1 MKHKIKKRVLS
12 LVLCIS
18 MILLMVAV
26 PMPVH
31 AVESEESIAPITNP
45 FTPQTIITLPDGT
58 TTKSQS
64 YRIPS
69 MVTLADGTIVAA
81 ADIRWNTTYDGGGLD
96 TLVAYS
102 KDNGATWSY
111 TLVNYLGDNG
121 NEYNPQSTTFIDPNL
136 LVAADGQTI
145 YMLVDLYAYG
155 IALNGRWT
163 NGVSEFNYPAAD
175 TGFDT
180 NGNLKLSDNDHS
192 SYDYYLKDGKIYN
205 SSNEVVEGYDVDP
218 YFNITYT
225 PNGESKKSNLFF
237 DDSPFKVA
245 RTQYLYLTKS
255 TDGGATWSEPNL
267 LDVRAKARVAASE
280 DALLVSP
287 GNSITTSGGIMVFP
301 AYSYKTDGTQHVTL
315 IYSDDGVN
323 WERSTDYTAL
333 NWSSEGAIVE
343 LENGNIRVF
352 VRNKTKHLCYVDF
365 DVRTMTWIGHTDTGV
380 PTNSNTQL
388 SAITYSKTSNG
399 DQVVL
404 ISCPTGPNGTGS
416 DNNDGSMR
424 TNGKIHVFTVNA
436 AGEMTL
442 KNTINVF
449 DKMATSQLSG
459 SDYTEEQGFFAYSS
473 LAERKDGSI
482 AILYENN
489 QFGWGAGNGKYYT
502 ITANAFPPSSL
513 GINPDKP
520 IAVVVDKNGNG
531 VSSLQLGLSDK
542 VELQT
547 NTFYFE
553 SADVHYQW
561 QIEAESGKWIDIRGE
576 NNKTVTIT
584 LAKVATILL
593 EEGATNIRCKTYTAT
608 QTAYSG
614 VIPVTIAIYQPSEE
628 EEVVV
633 SDSFVSSTGK
643 TVTVTVAG
651 YLPKDTDVA
660 LKETDSSGVDVAYG
674 ETVVTSLDISI
685 LNKDGTEWQPT
696 SGESVRVSLDASELG
711 LADGDEVAI
720 YHLHNT
726 EVEILGKYVIAD
738 GKLEFLV
745 DSFSK
750 FVVALVEEEYDFD
763 YCKELYATLRA
774 YNQWNGQGNFDYFW
788 LKSNAKDSE
797 EEIYEWSIYDEDFEI
812 DLVVAIDDYYV
823 DKDGGLW
830 FLIKPINGLELPAS
844 LQERPWIFMN
854 NVDQY
859 DGEYDTLYL
868 FEPEDL
874 SEEDIVV
881 LDKYGLSV
889 WDLYLYS
896 NETKEVTVQ
905 TKLSGEVQYRWE
917 VCYDTTEFL
926 WVAIEGETSPTL
938 TLTYAKLSGV
948 LQDGEWAA
956 LRCVAYNAAESVTSS
971 PIIASVLSA
980 EHQTFS
986 DQPQEPVIVVT
997 SSPEVALLFEQGS
1010 VASLTSAEAEPVAYN
1025 TSTMAYSVA
1034 PIAEGDTPTSVLVT
1048 VQFVMGNN
1056 TAPIENG
1063 LFTYYVP
1070 YNGSVSSNIIIPTV
1084 QGYAAYLEDD
1094 RTTPVTGTYALDK
1107 TGVTDETTITFRFWP
1122 AEVSYKVVYMQQ
1134 NISDDGYTVVR
1145 TDNLVGLTGSDPVVE
1160 NVDYEGFVRVWCDTD
1175 VIASDGSTAIEV
1187 KYDRLYYKM
1196 LFDLDGGYG
1205 VQPVY
1210 ARYGTPISVI
1220 NPSKAGY
1227 IFLGWNALNGP
1238 YSDGDD
1244 ATVDISEFTDIAIP
1258 AMHTNYRALWQA
1270 SDTAKV
1276 TVIIWGQNADD
1287 DGYSYMAEASKD
1299 LSFQAKP
1306 GTTVTYNPNGGYICG
1321 YTEQHVHGQGD
1332 CTLSCNKTSHTH
1344 SAVGGSC
1351 YVLDCSKTVHTSH
1364 SESCYACGQVNHNH
1378 TVGCYDN
1385 VGNEFYVGGFL
1396 PSDATEGQIHK
1407 GRFSTYIYI
1416 DGKWYNYNGS
1426 QTSGTAP
1433 TTCGLTEGNHTHSD
1447 ACGYKCS
1454 GIHTHI
1460 DSCYGFNCTDEEH
1473 AHNASCYSGCTK
1485 EEHTHGAG
1493 CTLTINNM
1501 TSNLWT
1507 FSHADTVTVAADGST
1522 TLNVYFNRTTFILTF
1537 KSGNS
1542 TVATISEKW
1551 GASISKKFSEAP
1563 FNTTYNGRAWKCTD
1577 INKYNYALQTLDV
1590 MPQFNATFNL
1600 YDKSSQTLKTIYYYV
1615 EKVGA
1620 NVSED
1625 TWPGTNST
1633 PDTTNFTLLK
1643 EVDTYFNFATY
1654 EEEYHEMVG
1663 FTRYSTSVSGFGS
1676 DKKRDF
1682 SNNKLYLYYL
1692 RDEYNLV
1699 FNNYGATERTESVL
1713 YEAPLSTYGSF
1724 TLDSSKAPDVYQPG
1738 SVEFKGWYLAPQTP
1752 NDFNLENATPFDFAN
1767 STMPASD
1774 MILYAWWA
1782 PVEHTVTFYYDY
1794 AALEAGTIYTEDGK
1808 EKQFG
1813 VPHGSKIQY
1822 PYTPPKD
1829 PTSSYYS
1836 FVGWAYKDAT
1846 GTEYLWEFD
1855 YSTVTEDVNLYG
1867 KWNSTTP
1874 ADYEVRFVTVKD
1886 GVEIKIADPIIGAAL
1901 GGTAKTFNAKVN
1913 TDLYEGYQDRYYP
1926 QVMSHTITINLEDTS
1941 KNTFTFYY
1949 DYVEYTSYNVR
1960 YLDKETGKELVTEK
1974 IVSQNTHAMIVETFV
1989 PIAGYLPDAYYK
2001 VCYID
2006 PDGTNEITFYY
2017 TKDNENGL
2025 WTVHFWLENLNGSY
2039 TEAVDLLF
2047 TGTAAKG
2054 ATVTAPTDT
2063 VIENY
2068 YYYAEHSSNI
2078 STGTVSIEEV
2088 THLHM
2093 YYKRTVHDYT
2103 VQYLEAGTNKVLAP
2117 NKVVEDLKW
2126 GTRVTE
2132 NAINIPNYQ
2141 VYGDTTQDLEISVDE
2156 TTNVIT
2162 FYYVEKYVNINYVAV
2177 GPEGAVDFGTVTP
2190 STESLAVITGIASG
2204 SVAAPSSS
2212 VYKFVG
2218 WYSDA
2223 ECKDFIIND
2232 ATFVPTK
2239 EDGTF
2244 WQDGTTYYA
2253 KFEYNLT
2260 SLTIKKQGHD
2270 SIDENHTFLFRLT
2283 DEDGLE
2289 LTVTVHG
2296 NGSVTVDGL
2305 TVDKKYKIV
2314 EIGKWSWRYTND
2326 GVVEDET
2333 TVMITETTVAN
2344 GAEFTLNPTENVI
2357 TFTNKRSNPYWLDG
2371 DSWCNNIFN

>member
-1 MKHKIKKRVLS
+1 MSKKMRFLS
-12 LVLCIS
+12 FFLALAMVIS
-18 MILLMVAV
+18 
-26 PMPVH
+26 
-31 AVESEESIAPITNP
+31 SAPIVPVYAQEDSLATGMTNP
-45 FTPQTIITLPDGT
+45 FDKNISFSLNGQLV
-58 TTKSQS
+58 KSDS

-69 MVTLADGTIVAA
+69 IVTLADGTVVAA

-96 TLVAYS
+96 TLVARS
-102 KDNGATWSY
+102 TDGGKTWSY
-111 TLVNYLGDNG
+111 NVANYLGDNG
-121 NEYNPQSTTFIDPNL
+121 NQYNPQSTTFIDPNL
-136 LVAADGQTI
+136 LVAADGQTV

-155 IALNGRWT
+155 VALNG
-163 NGVSEFNYPAAD
+163 NGSHIQPVAD
-175 TGFDT
+175 TGFDS
-180 NGNLKLSDNDHS
+180 NGNLKLSNDNHY
-192 SYDYYLKDGKIYN
+192 SYNYYLKNSKIYD
-205 SSNEVVEGYDVDP
+205 SSNNVVTGYEVDA

-225 PNGESKKSNLFF
+225 QNGEIKQSNLFF
-237 DDSPFKVA
+237 ADSPFKVA

-267 LDVRAKARVAASE
+267 LDVRAKAKVAATE
-280 DALLVSP
+280 NALLVSP
-287 GNSITTSGGIMVFP
+287 GNSITTSGGIMVYP
-301 AYSYKTDGTQHVTL
+301 VYSYKTDGTQHVAL
-315 IYSDDGVN
+315 IYSTDGVN

-404 ISCPTGPNGTGS
+404 VSCPTGPNGAGS

-436 AGEMTL
+436 AGDMTL

-459 SDYTEEQGFFAYSS
+459 SNYTEEKGFFAYSALTELS
-473 LAERKDGSI
+473 DGSI
-482 AILYENN
+482 ALLYENN
-489 QFGWGAGNGKYYT
+489 QFSWGAGKGKYFT
-502 ITANAFPPSSL
+502 ITNKGFASSSL
-513 GINPDKP
+513 GIKLDKP
-520 IAVVVDKNGNG
+520 VAVVVDKNGNA
-531 VSSLQLGLSDK
+531 VNSLQLGLSDK

-561 QIEAESGKWIDIRGE
+561 QIEAESGKWIDIRSE
-576 NNKTVTIT
+576 NNKTITIT

-593 EEGATNIRCKTYTAT
+593 EEGAANIRCKTYTAT

-614 VIPVTIAIYQPSEE
+614 VIPVTIAMYQPPEE
-628 EEVVV
+628 EEVVI
-633 SDSFVSSTGK
+633 SNSFVSSTGEP
-643 TVTVTVAG
+643 VTVTVAG
-651 YLPKDTDVA
+651 YLPENTAVA

-685 LNKDGTEWQPT
+685 LNKDGTEWQPA
-696 SGESVRVSLDASELG
+696 SGEYVRVSLDASELG
-711 LADGDEVAI
+711 LSDGDEVAI

-726 EVEILGKYVIAD
+726 EVDILGKYVIAD

-763 YCKELYATLRA
+763 YCKELYAVLNA
-774 YNQWNGQGNFDYFW
+774 YNQWIGEGSFDYFW
-788 LKSNAKDSE
+788 LKSNAQDSQE
-797 EEIYEWSIYDEDFEI
+797 KIYEWSIYDEGFEI
-812 DLVVAIDDYYV
+812 DLVVSIDDYYV

-830 FLIKPINGLELPAS
+830 FHIKPVNGLELPAA
-844 LQERPWIFMN
+844 LQERSWIFMN

-874 SEEDIVV
+874 SKEDIVV
-881 LDKYGLSV
+881 LDKYGLSA

-905 TKLSGEVQYRWE
+905 TKLTGEVQYRWE
-917 VCYDTTEFL
+917 VCYDTTEYL

-956 LRCVAYNAAESVTSS
+956 LRCVAYNASESVTSNV
-971 PIIASVLSA
+971 IIASVLST
-980 EHQTFS
+980 EYQTFA

-997 SSPEVALLFEQGS
+997 SSPEVALLFEQGT
-1010 VASLTSAEAEPVAYN
+1010 VASLAYTGAEPLAYN
-1025 TSTMAYSVA
+1025 TSAKAYSVA
-1034 PIAEGDTPTSVLVT
+1034 PLAEDDTPTSVLVT

-1056 TAPIENG
+1056 SAPIENG

-1094 RTTPVTGTYALDK
+1094 RTTPVTGTYALNK

-1122 AEVSYKVVYMQQ
+1122 AEVSYKVLYMQQ
-1134 NISDDGYTVVR
+1134 NVSDDGYTVVR

-1160 NVDYEGFVRVWCDTD
+1160 DVDYEGFVQVWCDTD
-1175 VIASDGSTAIEV
+1175 VIASDGSTVIEV

-1244 ATVDISEFTDIAIP
+1244 STVDISEFTDIVIP
-1258 AMHTNYRALWQA
+1258 AIHTNYKALWEA
-1270 SDTAKV
+1270 ADTAKV

-1287 DGYSYMAEASKD
+1287 DGYSYLAEASKD
-1299 LSFQAKP
+1299 LSFQANP
-1306 GTTVTYNPNGGYICG
+1306 GTSVTYNPNGGYVCG
-1321 YTEQHVHGQGD
+1321 LEA
-1332 CTLSCNKTSHTH
+1332 HTH
-1344 SAVGGSC
+1344 GAGCSTNCGKEAHSHSINDC
-1351 YVLDCSKTVHTSH
+1351 YEQTCTKAEHTVHT
-1364 SESCYACGQVNHNH
+1364 ESCYNCGGLDNH
-1378 TVGCYDN
+1378 TIACYT
-1385 VGNEFYVGGFL
+1385 
-1396 PSDATEGQIHK
+1396 S
-1407 GRFSTYIYI
+1407 S
-1416 DGKWYNYNGS
+1416 
-1426 QTSGTAP
+1426 SGTLSQNRETN
-1433 TTCGLTEGNHTHSD
+1433 TTRLAQLSGMSGPSTNGGLYRIGYYSNYRYYFKFGDNFYQVTGNVNNYTSVSKNCECDHIEHTDSCTMICTVHEHTVED
-1447 ACGYKCS
+1447 CYKLACTKP
-1454 GIHTHI
+1454 IHTH
-1460 DSCYGFNCTDEEH
+1460 T
-1473 AHNASCYSGCTK
+1473 ASCYSCGK
-1485 EEHTHGAG
+1485 VAHTHGAG

-1501 TSNLWT
+1501 SSNLWT

-1522 TLNVYFNRTTFILTF
+1522 TLNVYYDRTTFTLTF

-1551 GASISKKFSEAP
+1551 GASISEKFSEAP
-1563 FNTTYNGRAWKCTD
+1563 FNTTYNGRAWKCTETS
-1577 INKYNYALQTLDV
+1577 KYSYALQTLDV

-1600 YDKSSQTLKTIYYYV
+1600 YNQSSQTLKTIYYYV

-1620 NVSED
+1620 NVSEN
-1625 TWPGTNST
+1625 TWPGTNNT
-1633 PDTTNFTLLK
+1633 PDTNNFVLLK

-1676 DKKRDF
+1676 DKEKDF

-1699 FNNYGATERTESVL
+1699 FNNYGTNERTESVL
-1713 YEAPLSTYGSF
+1713 YEAPLSTYSSF
-1724 TLDSSKAPDVYQPG
+1724 SLDPSKAPDVYQPG

-1752 NDFNLENATPFDFAN
+1752 NDFNFDNAKPFDFAN
-1767 STMPASD
+1767 SKMPAGD

-1794 AALEAGTIYTEDGK
+1794 AALEAGTVYTEDGEK
-1808 EKQFG
+1808 KQFG

-1874 ADYEVRFVTVKD
+1874 ANYEVRFVTVKD
-1886 GVEIKIADPIIGAAL
+1886 GVEIEIADPIIGAAL

-1926 QVMSHTITINLEDTS
+1926 QVMSHTITINLEDTT

-1949 DYVEYTSYNVR
+1949 DYVEYTSYNVK
-1960 YLDKETGKELVTEK
+1960 YLDKDTGKELATEK

-2006 PDGTNEITFYY
+2006 PDGTNEIIFYY

-2025 WTVHFWLENLNGSY
+2025 WTVHFWLENQDGSY
-2039 TEAVDLLF
+2039 TEAADLLF

-2068 YYYAEHSSNI
+2068 YYYAEHSSNV

-2126 GTRVTE
+2126 GTLVTE
-2132 NAINIPNYQ
+2132 NAIDIPNYQ
-2141 VYGDTTQDLEISVDE
+2141 TYGDTTQSLEVSVDE
-2156 TTNVIT
+2156 ATNVIT

-2190 STESLAVITGIASG
+2190 SAESLAVITGVASG

-2218 WYSDA
+2218 WYSNV
-2223 ECKDFIIND
+2223 ECTNKIGDE
-2232 ATFVPTK
+2232 ATYVPTK
-2239 EDGTF
+2239 EADKL
-2244 WQDGTTYYA
+2244 WVDGTTYYA

-2260 SLTIKKQGHD
+2260 SLTIKKDGVAGYAN
-2270 SIDENHTFLFRLT
+2270 IDPNQTFIFNIRGNGIDL
-2283 DEDGLE
+2283 D
-2289 LTVTVHG
+2289 VTVHG
-2296 NGSVTVDGL
+2296 SDWDVVVDGL
-2305 TVDKKYKIV
+2305 TVGATYTITEKTD
-2314 EIGKWSWRYTND
+2314 WSWRYNCTGWYHDN
-2326 GVVEDET
+2326 GGNGT
-2333 TVMITETTVAN
+2333 GNIAQITI
-2344 GAEFTLNPTENVI
+2344 GLNSTI
-2357 TFTNKRSNPYWLDG
+2357 TFTNTRGNEQWLDG
-2371 DSWCNNIFN
+2371 DSWCNNIFK